1 MKTPAASIAIASS
14 PEAAP
19 PIVPRE
25 VDSLEELAMKSIAA
39 LLVWWMM
46 LQWISASI
54 LLAQQPYNIV
64 LILADDL
71 GYSDL
76 ACYGSTFHQ
85 TPHLDRLASRGT
97 RFVNAYSASPL
108 CSPTRASILTGLAP
122 ARLGITSP
130 ACHLPQEQLEKRL
143 VQSSGP
149 RWIADSLTRLP
160 SHYITL
166 AELLQ
171 DAGYQTA
178 HLGKW
183 HLGPPPYSPR
193 QHGFAID
200 LPGTPGPGPGGKNG
214 YFAPWTFWRNEGQP
228 GDHIED
234 RMAEEACKFLQQNKD
249 RPFFL
254 NYWAFSVHSPWM
266 AKSDMIH
273 AAQQRADP
281 AAPQRHS
288 VYAAMIQSLD
298 DAVGKII
305 DQLDQLQIR
314 DRTLV
319 VFTSDNG
326 GWTIPARGLPPEAP
340 DANTPV
346 TSNAPAR
353 SGKASLYDGGTRVPM
368 ILSLPSHLPEA
379 SECDA
384 IVQSTDLFRTLP
396 SLAGAA
402 IAKTPPS
409 DGIDFSPALQGQP
422 LDRDA
427 IFCHFPHGPGDAAID
442 GFAPGSWI
450 RQGPWKLIR
459 FYGDANQP
467 KDRLEL
473 YHLESDP
480 GEQKNLA
487 AEESQL
493 AEAMNERLSDYLRR
507 TEAVIP
513 IPNPNYGK
521 TQSPDTADHFL
532 GWKLRGC
539 SGNLAEG
546 QLELTMQANTPFLG
560 FAPGPLSPGAKVRVF
575 GTLPDGEGKV
585 AWLAT
590 PTNKRTDKNRAERST
605 PWTSES
611 SGDFELEVT
620 IPIEVAGPG
629 ILRWYF
635 PNNSKSATIRF
646 IEIESDGKKRRFDF
660 TKNGKP

>member
-1 MKTPAASIAIASS
+1 
-14 PEAAP
+14 
-19 PIVPRE
+19 
-25 VDSLEELAMKSIAA
+25 MKSPVA
-39 LLVWWMM
+39 LLVGWM
-46 LQWISASI
+46 LIQWISESI
-54 LLAQQPYNIV
+54 LLAQPPYNIV

-76 ACYGSTFHQ
+76 GCYGSTFHQ

-97 RFVNAYSASPL
+97 RFLNAYSASPL

-143 VQSSGP
+143 VQGQGP

-160 SHYITL
+160 THHITL

-183 HLGPPPYSPR
+183 HLGPTPYSPK
-193 QHGFAID
+193 QQGFAID

-214 YFAPWTFWRNEGQP
+214 YFAPWAFWKEAGQP

-234 RMAEEACKFLQQNKD
+234 RMAEEACKFLEQNKD

-266 AKSDMIH
+266 AKSDLIDT
-273 AAQQRADP
+273 AQQRADP
-281 AAPQRHS
+281 SAPQRHP

-298 DAVGKII
+298 DAVGKIL

-340 DANTPV
+340 YANAPV

-368 ILSLPSHLPEA
+368 IVSLPGQLPEA
-379 SECDA
+379 SQCEA

-402 IAKTPPS
+402 IAQTPTG
-409 DGIDFSPALQGQP
+409 DGIDFSPSLQGQR
-422 LDRDA
+422 LERDA
-427 IFCHFPHGPGDAAID
+427 IFCHFPHGPGDATID

-450 RQGPWKLIR
+450 RSGPWKLIR

-480 GEQKNLA
+480 GEQRNLA
-487 AEESQL
+487 VEESQR
-493 AEAMNERLSDYLRR
+493 AAAMNQRLSDYLRR

-513 IPNPNYGK
+513 IPNPNYRK
-521 TQSPDTADHFL
+521 SKLPDTADSVL

-539 SGNLAEG
+539 SGSIVEG
-546 QLELTMQANTPFLG
+546 QLQLTMQTDTPFLG
-560 FAPGPLSPGAKVRVF
+560 FAPGALSPGAKVRVS
-575 GTLPDGEGKV
+575 GSLPEGEGKV
-585 AWLAT
+585 AWLAV
-590 PTNKRTDKNRAERST
+590 PPNSPVNAARTERST
-605 PWTSES
+605 PWNVNR
-611 SGDFELEVT
+611 SGDSTLEVT
-620 IPIEVAGPG
+620 IPIEVAGSG

-635 PNNSKSATIRF
+635 PKDSKSATIRF
-646 IEIESDGKKRRFDF
+646 IEIESDGRKRRFDF
-660 TKNGKP
+660 TKNVTSEP